1 MKRVEEVK
9 ANNSTNDD
17 TDIELDDEFNEES
30 LVTFQSPARRQT
42 RMRKV
47 TVIEAPGHNGHH
59 HNHSKCST
67 GCAQTYQASRDK
79 RRRAVS
85 TIVNPMLHLTSK
97 QTCSTSEDTS
107 ANESSDEVSKL
118 VPVRKKSRF
127 TIKKED
133 PKLVEGKW
141 KLIGNRNY
149 EEYLTELG
157 KVHTLLTS
165 DQQKTICG
173 ILLFDLVPTPVLL
186 LSGTGACTG
195 DMVMRA
201 DVVVSISQEEDKQW
215 RIAQE
220 TLIKAKSVRGYR

>member
-9 ANNSTNDD
+9 ADNSTNDD

-47 TVIEAPGHNGHH
+47 TVVEAPGHHHH

-107 ANESSDEVSKL
+107 ATESSDEVTKL

-127 TIKKED
+127 TIKKEET
-133 PKLVEGKW
+133 KLVEGKW

-157 KVHTLLTS
+157 KSLTLLTS

-173 ILLFDLVPTPVLL
+173 ILLFDLVPSLL
-186 LSGTGACTG
+186 LFVIVVRYGSLHRGHGHEGRRRREHHPGGGQAVEDCPG
-195 DMVMRA
+195 DL
-201 DVVVSISQEEDKQW
+201 DQ
-215 RIAQE
+215 
-220 TLIKAKSVRGYR
+220 G

>member
-1 MKRVEEVK
+1 
-9 ANNSTNDD
+9 
-17 TDIELDDEFNEES
+17 
-30 LVTFQSPARRQT
+30 
-42 RMRKV
+42 MRKV
-47 TVIEAPGHNGHH
+47 TVIEAPNFNSNQRKTSVTNNEHHHHHH
-59 HNHSKCST
+59 HNHSKCFT

-85 TIVNPMLHLTSK
+85 TIVNPMISIK

-107 ANESSDEVSKL
+107 ATESCDEVTKL
-118 VPVRKKSRF
+118 TPIRKKSRF
-127 TIKKED
+127 TMKKEET
-133 PKLVEGKW
+133 KLVEGKW

-157 KVHTLLTS
+157 RNYFTHWPLSQLSQLFYYLTS
-165 DQQKTICG
+165 NAEVGDCI
-173 ILLFDLVPTPVLL
+173 VL

-201 DVVVSISQEEDKQW
+201 DVVITILQEQDKQW